1 MALGNNFSQEFSRQ
15 ILANY
20 ERVTALT
27 VERLEKQEEL
37 QQKLEELEPN
47 INFEE
52 KAEILDTNI
61 NSKDNKSIPLVIKIF
76 LIKQIQMLIS
86 NLIY

>member
-37 QQKLEELEPN
+37 QQKLEDQEHK
-47 INFEE
+47 IRVEE
-52 KAEILDTNI
+52 KQE
-61 NSKDNKSIPLVIKIF
+61 K
-76 LIKQIQMLIS
+76 
-86 NLIY
+86 